1 MTGRPGGVGVYRE
14 SGGYPSTISAAET
27 D

>member
-1 MTGRPGGVGVYRE
+1 MTGRPGGVASYRE
-14 SGGYPSTISAAET
+14 SRGYPSTISAAET